1 LIMVGIKR
9 LFLDIETS
17 KMKAWVW
24 RTGKQYIGPE
34 NIEEEARIICVCYK
48 WNYEKVVHALDW
60 TDPDMLAKFAL
71 LMDEADE
78 ICAHNGKSF
87 DQKHILWELLK
98 QRIPAF
104 PTYKVVD
111 TLTMMRSKFKA
122 PSNRLN
128 YLAKVLFGKEKQET
142 GGHHLWDAVMD
153 GDKAALKRM
162 ISYCKQD
169 VLLLEELYL
178 LIESYFPAQTHVAVL
193 NGKERFC
200 CPNCASNKSV
210 LSKTRV
216 SASGV
221 MRRQML
227 CSDCKHY
234 FTISNTV
241 YNKMIEEPKETH

>member
-1 LIMVGIKR
+1 MIKR
-9 LFLDIETS
+9 LYIDIETS
-17 KMKAWVW
+17 LMLARIW
-24 RTGKQYIGPE
+24 RPGKQYVGPE
-34 NIEEEARIICVCYK
+34 CIVKEAQIICICYK
-48 WNYEKVVHALDW
+48 WEHEKTVKSLDW
-60 TDPDMLAKFAL
+60 QDPDMLAKFAV
-71 LMDEADE
+71 LMDESDE
-78 ICAHNGKSF
+78 VVGHNAKSF
-87 DQKHILWELLK
+87 DVKWIMWELLK

-111 TLTMMRSKFKA
+111 TLTMMRQKFRA

-128 YLAKVLFGKEKQET
+128 YLCQVLFGKEKAET
-142 GGHHLWDAVMD
+142 GGFGLWHAVMD